1 VSDLALREL
10 GDFRHCL
17 PRGQTHA
24 ADVPTNGVLMDS
36 QLLRKPSVGAA
47 FFGEPI
53 LQKHLHTIM
62 VTSGGCQFDVDSIPN
77 GH

>member
-1 VSDLALREL
+1 MSDLALREL
-10 GDFRHCL
+10 GDFRDFL

-53 LQKHLHTIM
+53 LQQHPHTIM
-62 VTSGGCQFDVDSIPN
+62 VTAAKCQIDVDSIPN